1 MDFTVAAASA
11 IIGFVLLLAGIPK
24 LTDNESVVRSIRG
37 YKILPSVL
45 EAPVARALPIAETAT
60 GILLVTGI
68 ARQWAAGAAA
78 IMFTSFFLGLTVNL
92 LRGRRDLDCGCFAF
106 GLGEIPRIGWF
117 HALRAGVLAVAS
129 LAIVVIGSSATLPL
143 QVAGSALALLLV
155 LAGVAAAQIR
165 SVVHLGRRP
174 VDDYLSGASIRLRA
188 ANATSR
194 YGA

>member
-1 MDFTVAAASA
+1 MDFTVAVASA

-24 LTDNESVVRSIRG
+24 LTDHESVVRSVRG

-117 HALRAGVLAVAS
+117 HAVRAGILAVAS
-129 LAIVVIGSSATLPL
+129 LTIVVIGSSATLPL
-143 QVAGSALALLLV
+143 QAAGSALALLLV
-155 LAGVAAAQIR
+155 SAGVAAAQIR

-188 ANATSR
+188 AQTTSR
-194 YGA
+194 YGV